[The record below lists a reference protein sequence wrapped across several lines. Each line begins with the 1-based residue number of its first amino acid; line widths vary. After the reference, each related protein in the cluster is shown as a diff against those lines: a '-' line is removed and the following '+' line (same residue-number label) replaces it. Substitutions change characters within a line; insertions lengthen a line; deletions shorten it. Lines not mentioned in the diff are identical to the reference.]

1 MSLRL
6 GLITCASFDRE
17 VQAIQASPDFLN
29 VHFRPH
35 PVSCDLSEASW
46 TGLDETV
53 AACRKDGCSVALA
66 GGFCLTRPFREL
78 GLDGT
83 CHLHQE
89 SQCFEWVADR
99 AVLDRLLQA
108 GALPV
113 LPGWL
118 RDWEAHMDALWPSDR
133 KAAQAFFRDVARKVV
148 LLDTGAHPG
157 IDRDLRSFSRFLR
170 LPYEIHPAGLEHFR
184 LALSRIALSWRVE
197 RVKTENADRL
207 AAVGQQIADYAR
219 IGRLLD
225 AVTDVKTL
233 EDAQA
238 GVIELFRV
246 MLSPRKAAFHS
257 LGSLAARPG
266 AEGSPLDRIVALNAD
281 HAWAED
287 RGTVYL
293 KIAHDREIL
302 GVLELAGLGGPE
314 RSDHNLD
321 LALALAK
328 ISSLALAS
336 VQTALE
342 LEDARGRAVEAEAAL
357 ASGEEMMTRIFNYP
371 LGLYRTTPQGKIVDA
386 APTLARMLGYP
397 DVEAL
402 KEVNFWSF
410 HKDPHD
416 RDNKQAYL
424 DSTSMVGIFES
435 QLRRANGTL
444 FWAEDSCRA
453 AKDPRGRVL
462 FYDGVIEDIT
472 ERKRTKDEHSWFVH
486 LQTAVGEVSERLLL
500 PTPIGEMSSFVLD
513 QARRL
518 TSSRSA
524 FVGHVDQR
532 TGALVPAAMTPDA
545 RDMFGDH
552 PAEAGRFHGDSG
564 MWRWVLEERRAIVTT
579 MPSLDP
585 RYRGMPE
592 WHLPVGHF
600 LAVPAIM
607 SGAIVG
613 LIVVAN
619 SENPYLERDLN
630 AVARL
635 ADLYAIA
642 IQRTRTEDALRE
654 LSLVDELTR
663 VYNRRGFLTLAEQQ
677 IKVAHRTKKEMSL
690 FYADLDD
697 LKKINDSFG
706 HDEGDAALI
715 EAADLLKEAFR
726 DSDIIAR
733 IGGDEF
739 VILAIDIAEGKVSA
753 LVRRLRER
761 TQARNA
767 RDGTAYPLSFSLGV
781 SRYDPDRPC
790 TLQELLTQADRTM
803 YGEKMSKKGP
813 AAAA

>member
-17 VQAIQASPDFLN
+17 VQAIQASPDLSSL
-29 VHFRPH
+29 HFRSH
-35 PVSCDLSEASW
+35 RVSCDLSEASW
-46 TGLDETV
+46 TGLGETV
-53 AACRKDGCSVALA
+53 AACRKEGCSVALA
-66 GGFCLTRPFREL
+66 GGYCLTRPFREL

-83 CHLHQE
+83 CRLHQE
-89 SQCFEWVADR
+89 SQCFEWVADK
-99 AVLDRLLQA
+99 AVLDGLLQG
-108 GALPV
+108 GALLV

-118 RDWEAHMDALWPSDR
+118 RDWEAHIEARWPSDR
-133 KAAQAFFRDVARKVV
+133 KTAQAFFRDVARKVV
-148 LLDTGAHPG
+148 LLDTGVHPG
-157 IDRDLRSFSRFLR
+157 IDHELKSFSRFLR
-170 LPYEIHPAGLEHFR
+170 LPGEIHPAGLEHFR
-184 LALSRIALSWRVE
+184 LALSRVALSWRLE
-197 RVKTENADRL
+197 RLKTENADRL
-207 AAVGQQIADYAR
+207 AAAGQQIADYAR
-219 IGRLLD
+219 IGRLLG
-225 AVTDVKTL
+225 AVTNVKTL
-233 EDAQA
+233 DDAQS
-238 GVIELFRV
+238 GVLELFRV
-246 MLSPRKAAFHS
+246 MLAPRNAAFHS
-257 LGSLAARPG
+257 PGSLAGRPG
-266 AEGSPLDRIVALNAD
+266 EEGSPLDRIVALNAD
-281 HAWAED
+281 HAWTED
-287 RGTVYL
+287 GGTVYL

-302 GVLELAGLGGPE
+302 GVLELSGLGGPE
-314 RSDHNLD
+314 RGDHDLD

-328 ISSLALAS
+328 ISGLALAS
-336 VQTALE
+336 VRTALE
-342 LEDARGRAVEAEAAL
+342 LEDTRGRAVEAEAAL

-371 LGLYRTTPQGKIVDA
+371 LGLYRTTPQGKIIDA

-397 DVEAL
+397 DVEAV

-410 HKDPHD
+410 HKDPHA
-416 RDNKQAYL
+416 RDNMQAYL

-453 AKDPRGRVL
+453 AKDSHGLVL
-462 FYDGVIEDIT
+462 YYDGVIEDIT
-472 ERKRTKDEHSWFVH
+472 ERKRAKDEHSWVVH
-486 LQTAVGEVSERLLL
+486 LQTAVGEVSERLLS
-500 PTPIGEMSSFVLD
+500 PTPIGEMSSFVLE

-524 FVGHVDQR
+524 FVGHVEQR

-545 RDMFGDH
+545 RDMFGGH
-552 PAEAGRFHGDSG
+552 PEEAGRFHENSG
-564 MWRWVLEERRAIVTT
+564 MWRWILEERRAIVTT

-663 VYNRRGFLTLAEQQ
+663 AYNRRGFLTLAEQQ

-690 FYADLDD
+690 FYVDLDD

-706 HDEGDAALI
+706 HDEGDAALT

-739 VILAIDIAEGKVSA
+739 VVLAIDLAEGKVTA
-753 LVRRLRER
+753 LIRRLRER
-761 TQARNA
+761 IQARNA
-767 RDGTAYPLSFSLGV
+767 QAGAVYPLSFSLGV
-781 SRYDPDRPC
+781 SRYEPDKPC
-790 TLQELLTQADRTM
+790 TLQELLAQADRRM
-803 YGEKMSKKGP
+803 YEEKMAKKRL